1 MKPLRLAFAGTPDF
15 AAASLQ
21 AVLDSDHQV
30 VAVLT
35 QPDRAAGRGKKVQQS
50 PVKQLAASQDI
61 AVLQP
66 ENLKGEDIRQQLR
79 DLNLDALVVVAYGLI
94 IPQAVLDIPRLGC
107 LNVHGSL
114 LPRWRGA
121 APIQRA
127 ITTGDTETGN
137 TIMQMEAG
145 LDTGPMLLSEALRL
159 LVTVLN
165 DLEHH
170 LANATPQPDEGIT
183 YAHKLSKAEARL
195 DFRLPTRALYNRI
208 RAFNPFPVSW
218 VPLNGQPMRIWQA
231 SESPLPGQDNDEP
244 GHILAVDDQGIHVAT
259 GDGALIL
266 EELQLPGK
274 RRMAVSDLLP
284 ARCAISVSACAVTCA
299 RSITGSTSSSPS
311 PSRPAP
317 SRFAWH
323 CWPASMNCGSAT
335 ARPTPS
341 SMPTR
346 NCAAS

>member
-21 AVLDSDHQV
+21 AVLDSDHTV

-35 QPDRAAGRGKKVQQS
+35 QPDRAAGRGKKVQKS
-50 PVKQLAASQDI
+50 PVKQLAEAHDI

-66 ENLKGEDIRQQLR
+66 ENLKGDEIRQQLR
-79 DLNLDALVVVAYGLI
+79 DLELDALVVVAYGLI

-127 ITTGDTETGN
+127 ITVGDTETGN

-145 LDTGPMLLSEALRL
+145 LDTGPMLLSEALPIGDSETGGELHDRLAAQGARL
-159 LVTVLN
+159 LVTVLD
-165 DLEHH
+165 DLEQY
-170 LANATPQPDEGIT
+170 LANAIVQPEEGVT

-208 RAFNPFPVSW
+208 RAFNPFPVTW
-218 VPLNGQPMRIWQA
+218 VPLKGQPMRIWQA
-231 SESPLPGQDNDEP
+231 SESPLPGKDDDEP
-244 GHILAVDDQGIHVAT
+244 GHILNIGEDGIQVAT
-259 GDGALIL
+259 GDGILIL

-274 RRMAVSDLLP
+274 RRMAVADLLRGNP
-284 ARCAISVSACAVTCA
+284 DLFKEGDMLGD
-299 RSITGSTSSSPS
+299 SIDD
-311 PSRPAP
+311 A
-317 SRFAWH
+317 
-323 CWPASMNCGSAT
+323 
-335 ARPTPS
+335 
-341 SMPTR
+341 
-346 NCAAS
+346 

>member
-1 MKPLRLAFAGTPDF
+1 MKPLRLAFAGSPDF
-15 AAASLQ
+15 AAASLR

-50 PVKQLAASQDI
+50 PVKVLAESHQI
-61 AVLQP
+61 PVLQP

-79 DLNLDALVVVAYGLI
+79 
-94 IPQAVLDIPRLGC
+94 
-107 LNVHGSL
+107 VHGSL

-127 ITTGDTETGN
+127 ITVGDTETGN

-145 LDTGPMLLSEALRL
+145 LDTGPMLLSESLPIGDSETGGELHDRLAAQGARL

-165 DLEHH
+165 DLEHY
-170 LANATPQPDEGIT
+170 LANATAQPDDGVT

-218 VPLNGQPMRIWQA
+218 VPLNGQPMRIWKA
-231 SESPLPGQDNDEP
+231 SESPQPGQDSDEP
-244 GHILAVDDQGIHVAT
+244 GHILNVDDSGIQVAT
-259 GDGALIL
+259 GDGVLTL

-274 RRMAVSDLLP
+274 RRMAVADLLRGNP
-284 ARCAISVSACAVTCA
+284 DLFKVGEPLGD
-299 RSITGSTSSSPS
+299 SID
-311 PSRPAP
+311 
-317 SRFAWH
+317 
-323 CWPASMNCGSAT
+323 NV
-335 ARPTPS
+335 
-341 SMPTR
+341 
-346 NCAAS
+346 